1 MSPKNATNKENHAK
15 NELSSLDTACMIPEN
30 GSFVEGGG
38 EETKDEP
45 KSPVTALINYDAKSC
60 DINTIMNGDN
70 ANNQNIFYE
79 ADDSA
84 QNNNK
89 IKVVIRVRPFNEREN
104 NDANKKNC
112 ISIENGTFVE
122 LDRGNGDIK
131 KFSFDFVGHAKI
143 D

>member
-1 MSPKNATNKENHAK
+1 
-15 NELSSLDTACMIPEN
+15 
-30 GSFVEGGG
+30 
-38 EETKDEP
+38 
-45 KSPVTALINYDAKSC
+45 
-60 DINTIMNGDN
+60 
-70 ANNQNIFYE
+70 
-79 ADDSA
+79 
-84 QNNNK
+84 
-89 IKVVIRVRPFNEREN
+89 VVIRVRPFNEREN